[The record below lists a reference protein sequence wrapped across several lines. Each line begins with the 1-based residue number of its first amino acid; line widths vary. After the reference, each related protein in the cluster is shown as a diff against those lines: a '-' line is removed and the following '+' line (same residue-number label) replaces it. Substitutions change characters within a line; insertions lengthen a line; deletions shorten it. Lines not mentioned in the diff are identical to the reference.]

1 MLCQLI
7 FNSLERSMSEKKP
20 DIAWW
25 ILLAGVAWMAW
36 NGYSKVTPPGPQPD
50 PVPVVSIEKDTKQ
63 ILATIRSAN
72 ARIFLEAADGIE
84 KGTLKTDK
92 ELFDFVRPATE
103 KARKEAN
110 KPFDVSLDLSLPRN
124 SDGTFAGKEVEAAAL
139 LRKISRAW

>member
-1 MLCQLI
+1 
-7 FNSLERSMSEKKP
+7 MSETKQDLWQYAP
-20 DIAWW
+20 WAIALAFGY
-25 ILLAGVAWMAW
+25 LLW
-36 NGYSKVTPPGPQPD
+36 NKQPATPPGPQPD

>member
-1 MLCQLI
+1 MTTEVKIDPNPWQYAPWLAVAVLGYMLW
-7 FNSLERSMSEKKP
+7 SKP
-20 DIAWW
+20 ASP
-25 ILLAGVAWMAW
+25 V
-36 NGYSKVTPPGPQPD
+36 VD
-50 PVPVVSIEKDTKQ
+50 PVVPVPIVSIEKETKQ

-110 KPFDVSLDLSLPRN
+110 KPFDVALDLSLPRN
-124 SDGTFAGKEVEAAAL
+124 DDGSFAGKEKEAASL
-139 LRKISRAW
+139 LRKIAKSW